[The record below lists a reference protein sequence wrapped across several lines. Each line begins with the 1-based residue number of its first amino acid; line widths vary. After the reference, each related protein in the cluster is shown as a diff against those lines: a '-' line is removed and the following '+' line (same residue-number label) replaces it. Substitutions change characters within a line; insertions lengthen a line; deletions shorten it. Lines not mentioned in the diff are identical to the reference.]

1 MNLPSFIVFFFV
13 AGIIA
18 SPVPAKP
25 TTPLVKKA
33 ANPKCTGKNEVWSDC
48 GTACPQTCTTPPDTI
63 CIDMCQSGC
72 FCKSGYVRN
81 KSGGTCIP
89 QSKC

>member
-1 MNLPSFIVFFFV
+1 MPNIDFRVI
-13 AGIIA
+13 
-18 SPVPAKP
+18 
-25 TTPLVKKA
+25 
-33 ANPKCTGKNEVWSDC
+33 CTRAHTSMQKNEVWSDC
-48 GTACPQTCTTPPDTI
+48 GTACPQTCTTPPNTM

-81 KSGGTCIP
+81 KSGGTCIL